1 MFKIAKAEHGLAQ
14 ILVNNIQYNYTIIQ
28 GHLGAWKHG
37 QIKYSVVVASL
48 PNPTAVNMYSK
59 FKTVITLVDTLTR
72 AVKKFILNHTH
83 TIKINW
89 LTANLEGGINMGIL
103 AGL

>member
-14 ILVNNIQYNYTIIQ
+14 ILVTIIQ

-72 AVKKFILNHTH
+72 AVKKFIFNHTH